1 MEISLRKGDTGFWFR
16 DKGNTKWVCL
26 KILKL
31 LFKTDSFALDS
42 CRFFLREKNLNDKKS
57 NHPCLYSQLFKTNPP
72 TKQNLPSDRKW
83 LVHLHVFKKQ
93 KLENVTEVFSKLN
106 LYIKHVSYSC
116 TKKKNCGF
124 LRMEVERKLFSF
136 LIFFSFRA
144 FMVFYLFTRL
154 ALWSNNFSLLYVY
167 ISRVVLCP
175 CLL

>member
-1 MEISLRKGDTGFWFR
+1 MKRTSTGRHMHCEIKSVLSQKKQCHRSVQTWPGSAVEISLRKGDTGFWFR

-42 CRFFLREKNLNDKKS
+42 CRFFLREKNLNDRKS
-57 NHPCLYSQLFKTNPP
+57 NHPCLYSQLLKTNPP

-136 LIFFSFRA
+136 LIFFF
-144 FMVFYLFTRL
+144 L
-154 ALWSNNFSLLYVY
+154 
-167 ISRVVLCP
+167 
-175 CLL
+175 